1 MGNDMAVRKKK
12 ATSKEA
18 GPFGLP
24 LDFAPM
30 ESRAATE
37 LPDGA
42 DWWFEPKWDGFR
54 CLVFKEGENVDLRA
68 KSGKPL
74 GRYFPEVVALVARL
88 PVPRFVIDGELVIE
102 IDGAFDFE
110 ALQLRLHPAASRVNK
125 LAAQTPARIILFDML
140 MGADGGSLVDAPLSK
155 RHTALERLVTK
166 LKTPELAL
174 SPGTRD
180 RDEALA
186 WLSQAGGATDG
197 VIAKQWSTPYLS
209 GERAMVKV
217 KRLRTAD
224 CVVGGFRYESKG
236 KLVGSLLLG
245 LYDEAGRLD
254 HVGFTSGIADAE
266 KPALTERL
274 EALIEPPG
282 FTGDAPGGPSRWANA
297 RSTEWQPL
305 RPELV
310 AEVRYD
316 HVTGGRFRHGTRF
329 LRWRPDKAPAQCT
342 FDQMEAE
349 ARPSRIIA
357 AILES

>member
-224 CVVGGFRYESKG
+224 CVVGGFRYESNSKE
-236 KLVGSLLLG
+236 VGSLLLG
-245 LYDEAGRLD
+245 LYNDEGKLD
-254 HVGFTSGIADAE
+254 HVGFTSTIGNDE
-266 KPALTERL
+266 RPALTKKL
-274 EALIEPPG
+274 EKLRKAPG
-282 FTGDAPGGPSRWANA
+282 FTGNAPGGPSRWSTE
-297 RSTEWQPL
+297 RSTQWEPL

-310 AEVRYD
+310 VEVRYD
-316 HVTGGRFRHGTRF
+316 HVSGGRFRHGAK
-329 LRWRPDKAPAQCT
+329 LMRWRPDKAPQQCT
-342 FDQMEAE
+342 FEQ
-349 ARPSRIIA
+349 IA
-357 AILES
+357 PLRKA